1 MKAFR
6 RNRCIEQLIL
16 NLGIRRRWLLS
27 LTPRQLYHLAR
38 NPDLHWIGCCV
49 GFRVSLD
56 SVKKRKISYPAGY
69 RVSKCSL
76 CFCPLCRFQVWKIFL
91 YYIFV
96 LVTRQQIMYRRSM
109 WWLRVK
115 IRCTKYQELL
125 PWNQQMKERALSNYL
140 CRDGSICGKSL
151 TYRESTENV
160 AWQFYS
166 TCY

>member
-76 CFCPLCRFQVWKIFL
+76 CFCPLCRFQVWKIFFIL
-91 YYIFV
+91 YICSGHSTTDNVSPFYV
-96 LVTRQQIMYRRSM
+96 VVTSENQMYKISGIASM
-109 WWLRVK
+109 KSANERKSSVQLSVSWWLNMWK
-115 IRCTKYQELL
+115 I
-125 PWNQQMKERALSNYL
+125 SNL
-140 CRDGSICGKSL
+140 
-151 TYRESTENV
+151 
-160 AWQFYS
+160 
-166 TCY
+166 